1 MSAVLRIDGLHLSYG
16 GVLALRGVSFEI
28 QEGEIVTLIGA
39 NGAGKSSTL
48 NAISGT
54 IKTSGGS
61 IRYRGQPIQGWA
73 AHKIARAGI
82 IQVPE
87 GRALFNGM
95 SVLENLE
102 IGALAARKKGELGS
116 VLQERVWPLFPIL
129 NERRHQLAG
138 TLSGGE
144 QQMLA
149 IARSLMAQPQLLLMD
164 EPSLGLA
171 PLVVALIFQI
181 ITQLRERG
189 LTILLV
195 EQNAWMSLQVSDRG
209 YVMEGGRIVL
219 SGLSPALIEDANVKR
234 IYLGG
239 R

>member
-1 MSAVLRIDGLHLSYG
+1 VLRIDGLHLSYG
-16 GVLALRGVSFEI
+16 GILALRGVSFEI

-54 IKTSGGS
+54 VRVSRGS
-61 IRYRGQPIQGWA
+61 IRYRSQPIHEWA

-102 IGALAARKKGELGS
+102 IGALAARKRGDLVS

-171 PLVVALIFQI
+171 PLVVAVIFQI

-189 LTILLV
+189 ITILLV

-219 SGLSPALIEDANVKR
+219 SGLSPTLIEDANVKR

-239 R
+239 H

>member
-1 MSAVLRIDGLHLSYG
+1 VLRIDSLHLSYG
-16 GVLALRGVSFEI
+16 GVLALRGVSFEV
-28 QEGEIVTLIGA
+28 QGGEVVTLIGS

-54 IKTSGGS
+54 VKASRGS
-61 IRYRGQPIQGWA
+61 IHFQDRPIQGWA
-73 AHKIARAGI
+73 PHKVARAGI

-102 IGALAARKKGELGS
+102 IGRMAARGKRGLNS
-116 VLQERVWPLFPIL
+116 VVQERIWQLFPIL

-144 QQMLA
+144 RQMLA
-149 IARSLMAQPQLLLMD
+149 IGPSLMAQPQLLLMD

-171 PLVVALIFQI
+171 PLMVTLIFQI
-181 ITQLRERG
+181 IPQLRDQG

-209 YVMEGGRIVL
+209 YVMESGRMVL
-219 SGLSPALIEDANVKR
+219 SGPSPSLIEDANVKR

>member
-1 MSAVLRIDGLHLSYG
+1 
-16 GVLALRGVSFEI
+16 
-28 QEGEIVTLIGA
+28 
-39 NGAGKSSTL
+39 
-48 NAISGT
+48 
-54 IKTSGGS
+54 
-61 IRYRGQPIQGWA
+61 
-73 AHKIARAGI
+73 
-82 IQVPE
+82 
-87 GRALFNGM
+87 
-95 SVLENLE
+95 
-102 IGALAARKKGELGS
+102 
-116 VLQERVWPLFPIL
+116 
-129 NERRHQLAG
+129 
-138 TLSGGE
+138 
-144 QQMLA
+144 
-149 IARSLMAQPQLLLMD
+149 MD
-164 EPSLGLA
+164 EPLLGLA